1 MATNLRLLVLM
12 ALLSLV
18 SSVDIPPG
26 IQNEDLV
33 IAASEMQRAN
43 YFTFVLL
50 LNMAKLDRRLQGNI
64 TFLMPNDRMLSK
76 IALEPHAISD
86 FLLRHSIPS
95 TMLFDYLH
103 HIPTGST
110 IPSSKRDYMLKISN
124 NGRWSFFLN
133 NVKLIS
139 PNICTASSSVRCH
152 GIDGVLSL
160 AMPMSNSTTEIASP
174 SSICFSSPNSS
185 PPAITPPSPSPP
197 SSSSSSPFSLAT
209 GASGLNMTPAAGP
222 SVSPPK
228 SGSSTISIF
237 SVTYMLLS
245 LWISSL
251 CIVL

>member
-18 SSVDIPPG
+18 SSADIPPETRN
-26 IQNEDLV
+26 QDLV
-33 IAASEMQRAN
+33 IATSEMQRAN

-50 LNMAKLDRRLQGNI
+50 LNMAKLDPRLQGNI

-76 IALEPHAISD
+76 ITLQQHTIPD

-110 IPSSKRDYMLKISN
+110 IPSSHPDYMLKISN
-124 NGRWSFFLN
+124 HGRWSFFLN
-133 NVKLIS
+133 NAKLIS
-139 PNICTASSSVRCH
+139 PNICTTSSSVRCH

-160 AMPMSNSTTEIASP
+160 AVPASNLTDDASP
-174 SSICFSSPNSS
+174 SAICFSSSNSS
-185 PPAITPPSPSPP
+185 PSATPPPP
-197 SSSSSSPFSLAT
+197 PPFPLAS
-209 GASGLNMTPAAGP
+209 GASHGLNMTPAAAAAAGP

-228 SGSSTISIF
+228 SGSSVISTF
-237 SVTYMLLS
+237 SVTCMVLS
-245 LWISSL
+245 LWVSFLS
-251 CIVL
+251 IVP

>member
-103 HIPTGST
+103 HIPTGSS

-124 NGRWSFFLN
+124 N
-133 NVKLIS
+133 
-139 PNICTASSSVRCH
+139 
-152 GIDGVLSL
+152 
-160 AMPMSNSTTEIASP
+160 
-174 SSICFSSPNSS
+174 
-185 PPAITPPSPSPP
+185 
-197 SSSSSSPFSLAT
+197 